1 MATVNVDGDTLRVE
15 LSGWD
20 KVWAVHGS
28 FRIPLANV
36 AGASVDKPPSFWES
50 LKLIGTNSPWPF
62 KMAGTFLYHGETV
75 FFDYQREDSVLVI
88 DLQPGASTYKHL
100 FVHIDP
106 PDTPADAAARIN
118 AALSA
123 ASGSGAGSNVN
134 PA

>member
-1 MATVNVDGDTLRVE
+1 MATVNVDRDMLRVE

-20 KVWAVHGS
+20 KVWSFHGS
-28 FRIPLANV
+28 FTIPLANV
-36 AGASVDKPPSFWES
+36 AGALVEKPPSFWES

-100 FVHIDP
+100 FVHVDP
-106 PDTPADAAARIN
+106 PDTPAVAADRVN
-118 AALSA
+118 AAVERA
-123 ASGSGAGSNVN
+123 GGPRDGANVN